1 MLERYYN
8 RFDPAKRYT
17 ELLFRAG
24 DGLQSAELNELQAIL
39 KHRVKSIAD
48 AVLKDGDL
56 IEGGA
61 ILIDPQTGQT
71 TCAAARLYLAGSVHE
86 VPAATFALP
95 TTGRVTI
102 GARLRRR
109 TITELD
115 DPSLRDPAV
124 GTRNYQE
131 PGAGRLEET
140 VVWGWVGDAASD
152 GQTGEFYPIATVI
165 EGVAAPPPDPLDAAA
180 SRIAALARS
189 APRLPVPKVAEAAEA
204 LGALTVELRARPNRP
219 EEARRFL
226 LVMLDG
232 LERIAARLAAGAE
245 PPETLP
251 ALLDDMIEGAGDMRR
266 RLREAETMALDVQ
279 VKVLSDRLRQEGL
292 A

>member
-1 MLERYYN
+1 MAAPGQQRGWRGLSLV
-8 RFDPAKRYT
+8 FF
-17 ELLFRAG
+17 LLP
-24 DGLQSAELNELQAIL
+24 L
-39 KHRVKSIAD
+39 
-48 AVLKDGDL
+48 
-56 IEGGA
+56 
-61 ILIDPQTGQT
+61 
-71 TCAAARLYLAGSVHE
+71 
-86 VPAATFALP
+86 VPAAFINLLSGQIRQLLGTLLGLGLGLLAFRLLREGGRTRELGAVALVGVATGFAAGLAANLHP
-95 TTGRVTI
+95 V
-102 GARLRRR
+102 GALLLGLGAAWGAKLAY
-109 TITELD
+109 T
-115 DPSLRDPAV
+115 DPKP
-124 GTRNYQE
+124 
-131 PGAGRLEET
+131 
-140 VVWGWVGDAASD
+140 
-152 GQTGEFYPIATVI
+152 ATVI

-204 LGALTVELRARPNRP
+204 LGALMVELRARPNRP